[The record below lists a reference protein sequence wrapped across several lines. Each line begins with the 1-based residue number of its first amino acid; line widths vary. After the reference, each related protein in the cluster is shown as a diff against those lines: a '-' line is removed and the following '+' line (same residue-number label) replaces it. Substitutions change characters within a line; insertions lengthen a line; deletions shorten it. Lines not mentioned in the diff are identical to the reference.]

1 MRYKEIRSIKNQ
13 QLNEAAPLLLI
24 PPALAAGRVAAPAIA
39 RFFSSLAAR
48 FGQQTAKEVAKKA
61 GYAGSAAAAAGIA
74 KVATD
79 QPSTD
84 QPVLTSQQIDSAIQS
99 AQQKA
104 QQAGMSMSPALTAA
118 TTLANTAIN
127 RITGTPSTEPAV
139 STDVNQT
146 ALARAGQMTGD
157 REDAALGQ
165 AQTQF
170 ATRQDREESARRQST
185 ELAQSQQALQSTGGG
200 AGAFDPDSTT
210 RAAQRATGAAE
221 LDRFNRKGQANQFQ
235 QAETD
240 RAISQRRS
248 IELAQ
253 SQQALQS
260 TGGGAGAFD
269 PDSTTRAAQRATGAA
284 ELDRFNRKGQANQF
298 QQAETDRAIARR
310 QSTELAQSQQALQST
325 GGGAGALDP
334 DSATRAAQRTTGAAE
349 LDRFNRKGQANQFQ
363 QAIEQR
369 RAQAEQ
375 NYSDAVEAGD
385 RDSMA
390 TYRAELERLQQL
402 AGSTQADGTQ
412 GETAARRMA
421 DLEASNA
428 ETDQA
433 MGRAAQAELKRTND
447 AAAQQGAAI
456 SQAVARGQQSD
467 RREQADRAQAERAS
481 QDRASDNQL
490 IQRTQAELKRSNDAA
505 ALAGAETSAQ
515 IRAAQRAA
523 ERDAAANARDR
534 DEGAVFRAN
543 ARDAA
548 ANARDRD
555 EAIPYRSEI
564 AAAQQ
569 RAADYELDKIRRL
582 SQAQSVPISGT
593 RPDDREAAPPVA
605 VPGSTTGTSAQPA
618 TGAVPGTGASSP
630 PVAIPTPVTGAG
642 AAAVPVSTTNVQT
655 VAPPVATVAPPVI
668 PPVPPPPPVMPT
680 SVTAGGKE
688 YATLSQI
695 AQKYNTNVDALMRA
709 NPNIRNADAIQAGQK
724 INLPAATERT
734 GGSVY
739 AGGVGTAADTA
750 AKVASGQYQDYLS
763 AQRSVATAPIPEPP
777 AGGSRITAGTWSPDE
792 VKESLAR
799 IKLLAGLK

>member
-13 QLNEAAPLLLI
+13 PLNEAAPLLLI
-24 PPALAAGRVAAPAIA
+24 PPALAVGRVAAPAIA
-39 RFFSSLAAR
+39 RFFSSLTAR

-79 QPSTD
+79 QPSAD

-200 AGAFDPDSTT
+200 AGALDPDSTT

-221 LDRFNRKGQANQFQ
+221 LDRFNRKGQANQ
-235 QAETD
+235 
-240 RAISQRRS
+240 
-248 IELAQ
+248 L
-253 SQQALQS
+253 
-260 TGGGAGAFD
+260 
-269 PDSTTRAAQRATGAA
+269 
-284 ELDRFNRKGQANQF
+284 
-298 QQAETDRAIARR
+298 QQAETDRAIA
-310 QSTELAQSQQALQST
+310 
-325 GGGAGALDP
+325 
-334 DSATRAAQRTTGAAE
+334 
-349 LDRFNRKGQANQFQ
+349 
-363 QAIEQR
+363 QR

-412 GETAARRMA
+412 GETAARRIA

-428 ETDQA
+428 EIDQA

-447 AAAQQGAAI
+447 AAAQQGAVI

-467 RREQADRAQAERAS
+467 RREQADQSQAERAS
-481 QDRASDNQL
+481 QDRASDSQL
-490 IQRTQAELKRSNDAA
+490 IQRAQAELKRTNDAA
-505 ALAGAETSAQ
+505 ALSGAETSAQ
-515 IRAAQRAA
+515 VRSAQRAA
-523 ERDAAANARDR
+523 ERDTAANARDR

-555 EAIPYRSEI
+555 EAIPYQGEI
-564 AAAQQ
+564 TAAQQ

-593 RPDDREAAPPVA
+593 QPDDRRAAPPAAVPSSPAGVSAQPASGA
-605 VPGSTTGTSAQPA
+605 VPGSG
-618 TGAVPGTGASSP
+618 VSSP
-630 PVAIPTPVTGAG
+630 PAAIPTPVTGTG
-642 AAAVPVSTTNVQT
+642 AAAVPVTTNAQT
-655 VAPPVATVAPPVI
+655 AAPPVAAVAPPAI
-668 PPVPPPPPVMPT
+668 PPVPPPPPVTPT

-763 AQRSVATAPIPEPP
+763 AQRSVATTPIPEPP
-777 AGGSRITAGTWSPDE
+777 AGGSQITAGTWSLDDI
-792 VKESLAR
+792 KESLSR
-799 IKLLAGLK
+799 IRQLAGLK